1 MLGAHGGGI
10 LGSLTMSR
18 KGTKQG
24 NQDEPGWE
32 PRAQEGS
39 AEDSARRFPAGDVS
53 RRNHTYYFTAFP
65 LTSSKFSPMLV
76 RLGKSLRR
84 RTEIFWQ
91 RARLSE
97 YSAKGL
103 ERMGCCTWKA
113 GLPGKGIMNTSWVL
127 LPVVA
132 IITMAGSAPGRPA
145 AIKSGEALVK
155 EMHERYAASWY
166 PTVTFTQKSTTYNPD
181 GTTKVETWYE
191 AALLPGKLRIDIGP
205 PSEGNGYL
213 LVDGNVTVFKEG
225 HVKANVP
232 QVNMLLVLGFD
243 VYKQTPE
250 ATLAI
255 AKKEGFDAGKFH
267 EDTWEGKP
275 VYVFGAEKGDLK
287 SKQFWVEK
295 DRMLFVRLLEPDRSD
310 PNKTQ
315 DIRFADYRKLGGGW
329 IAALVEVYLDGKKV
343 FSEEYTEIKSGV
355 KLDPAVFD
363 PKQFTSAHWEKP

>member
-1 MLGAHGGGI
+1 MKTSKRLLIAAVI
-10 LGSLTMSR
+10 LTTAGM
-18 KGTKQG
+18 
-24 NQDEPGWE
+24 
-32 PRAQEGS
+32 AQ
-39 AEDSARRFPAGDVS
+39 AKPATV
-53 RRNHTYYFTAFP
+53 N
-65 LTSSKFSPMLV
+65 
-76 RLGKSLRR
+76 
-84 RTEIFWQ
+84 
-91 RARLSE
+91 
-97 YSAKGL
+97 
-103 ERMGCCTWKA
+103 
-113 GLPGKGIMNTSWVL
+113 N
-127 LPVVA
+127 
-132 IITMAGSAPGRPA
+132 
-145 AIKSGEALVK
+145 GETLVK
-155 EMHERYAASWY
+155 EMHGRYAASWY

-205 PSEGNGYL
+205 PKDGNGYL

-225 HVKANVP
+225 QVKTNVP

-255 AKKEGFDAGKFH
+255 VKKEGFDAGKFH

-275 VYVFGAEKGDLK
+275 VYVFGAGKGDLK

-295 DRMLFVRLLEPDRSD
+295 DRMLFARLLEPDRSD

-343 FSEEYTEIKSGV
+343 FSEEYTQINGDV

>member
-1 MLGAHGGGI
+1 MNA
-10 LGSLTMSR
+10 S
-18 KGTKQG
+18 
-24 NQDEPGWE
+24 
-32 PRAQEGS
+32 
-39 AEDSARRFPAGDVS
+39 
-53 RRNHTYYFTAFP
+53 
-65 LTSSKFSPMLV
+65 
-76 RLGKSLRR
+76 
-84 RTEIFWQ
+84 
-91 RARLSE
+91 
-97 YSAKGL
+97 KGL
-103 ERMGCCTWKA
+103 LLAAVILTTT
-113 GLPGKGIMNTSWVL
+113 GL
-127 LPVVA
+127 A
-132 IITMAGSAPGRPA
+132 QGRPA
-145 AIKSGEALVK
+145 GVNSGEAIVK
-155 EMHERYAASWY
+155 EMHERYAAAWY

-225 HVKANVP
+225 QIKASVP

-267 EDTWEGKP
+267 EDTWEGKT

-295 DRMLFVRLLEPDRSD
+295 DRMLFVRLLEPAASD

-343 FSEEYTEIKSGV
+343 FSEEYTEIKSDV

-363 PKQFTSAHWEKP
+363 PKQFSSAHWEKP